1 MQGSCHHIVCRIGC
15 TRGGGLRCGRAIA
28 AALLAF
34 RLIWQALAG
43 VPLLCMGQGCVR
55 HAWLLMLHLVHRLC
69 GIHLSCKRRVMRSRR
84 GPPPHSSLP
93 PLHLRVVLQ
102 QQVVEPLLQRA
113 GQRLQLGR
121 LLLQRRLVGQQ
132 ALRLGGL
139 RQEGWGGVGW
149 GGMGSRQKLTRGWQ
163 TPEQAAQ
170 SSCSLA
176 HSRGSQPSHCPQAL
190 QRARSSGS
198 TTAHVVAAAD
208 LGAAGV
214 RVAGGH
220 VQRVVLCRRSG
231 GGLKT
236 EATWRGV
243 AGTQGPNRWQAV
255 PVIAA
260 LHGMQQGRAGGQG
273 RAPDS
278 GV

>member
-1 MQGSCHHIVCRIGC
+1 MRVIIISQSGACSHHRGRAGLRGTGLVVAGGPATHAVVGHEGGAGAHGRQL
-15 TRGGGLRCGRAIA
+15 GGG
-28 AALLAF
+28 
-34 RLIWQALAG
+34 
-43 VPLLCMGQGCVR
+43 
-55 HAWLLMLHLVHRLC
+55 
-69 GIHLSCKRRVMRSRR
+69 
-84 GPPPHSSLP
+84 
-93 PLHLRVVLQ
+93 
-102 QQVVEPLLQRA
+102 
-113 GQRLQLGR
+113 
-121 LLLQRRLVGQQ
+121 
-132 ALRLGGL
+132 
-139 RQEGWGGVGW
+139 EGWGGVGW